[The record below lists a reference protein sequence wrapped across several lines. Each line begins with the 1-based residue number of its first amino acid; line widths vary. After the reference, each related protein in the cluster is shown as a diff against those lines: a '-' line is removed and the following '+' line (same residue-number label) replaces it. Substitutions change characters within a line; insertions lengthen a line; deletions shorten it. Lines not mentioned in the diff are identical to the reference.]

1 MIKFLLKGIL
11 RDRSRSILPIIIIA
25 MGVMLTVMLS
35 GYMRGAFGDVI
46 DQNARFDTGHVKVM
60 TRAYAENKDQIPNDL
75 ALLEVGALTASLQQ
89 DFPDMEWV
97 KRIKFGGLIDVPD
110 SNGNTRTQGPA
121 AGIALD
127 LLSPGSSEIKR
138 MNIEQSLVSGSLPK
152 AQGEALMSDD
162 FAKKLQLALGDEITY
177 FGSTMEGSMT
187 FQNFKLVGTIRFG
200 TAAMDKGTIIIDISD
215 AQAMLDMEDGA
226 GELLGYLNSGVYQ
239 NTETQEIAKQF
250 NDKYKDSKDEYA
262 PMMLTLA
269 GQNNLAEIIEYSETM
284 SGIFVFIFVFAMS
297 IVLWNTGLLGGLRRY
312 NEFGIRLALGEA
324 KGAIYRSLIL
334 EAVLIGIIGSVVGTI
349 LGLAISYYMQVVGL
363 DISEYIAES
372 AMIMP
377 SIIRSKIT
385 PDLFFIGFIPG
396 VLAMVFGNMLAG
408 MGIYKRETAN
418 LFKELEV

>member
-1 MIKFLLKGIL
+1 MIRFLLKGIL

-60 TRAYAENKDQIPNDL
+60 TRAYSENKDQIPNDL
-75 ALLEVGALTASLQQ
+75 ALLEVSALTESLQQ
-89 DFPDMEWV
+89 DFPNMEWV

-110 SNGNTRTQGPA
+110 SEGNTRTQGPA
-121 AGIALD
+121 AGMALD
-127 LLSPGSSEIKR
+127 MLTAGSSEIKR
-138 MNIEQSLVSGSLPK
+138 MNIEQSLVSGRLPK
-152 AQGEALMSDD
+152 AQSEALMSDD

-177 FGSTMEGSMT
+177 FGTTMEGSMS

-200 TAAMDKGTIIIDISD
+200 TAAMDKGTVIIDVSD

-226 GELLGYLNSGVYQ
+226 GELLGFLKSGVYQ
-239 NTETQEIAKQF
+239 NAETQEIADKF

-269 GQNNLAEIIEYSETM
+269 GQNNLAEIIQYSETM

-312 NEFGIRLALGEA
+312 KEFGIRLALGEP
-324 KGAIYRSLIL
+324 KSGIYRSLIL

-349 LGLAISYYMQVVGL
+349 IGLAITYYMQVVGL
-363 DISEYIAES
+363 DVSEYIVES

-408 MGIYKRETAN
+408 MGIYKLVTAN

>member
-1 MIKFLLKGIL
+1 MIRFLLKGIL

-60 TRAYAENKDQIPNDL
+60 TKAYAENKDQIPNDL
-75 ALLEVGALTASLQQ
+75 ALLEVGALTESLQQ

-110 SNGNTRTQGPA
+110 SEGNTRTQGPA

-127 LLSPGSSEIKR
+127 ILSPGSSELKR
-138 MNIEQSLVSGSLPK
+138 MNIEQSLVSGRLPK
-152 AQGEALMSDD
+152 AESEALMSDD

-200 TAAMDKGTIIIDISD
+200 TAAMDKGTVIIDVSD

-226 GELLGYLNSGVYQ
+226 GELLGYLKGGVYQ
-239 NTETQEIAKQF
+239 NAETQEIAKQF

-284 SGIFVFIFVFAMS
+284 SGIFVFIFVLAMS

-312 NEFGIRLALGEA
+312 KEFGIRLALGEA
-324 KGAIYRSLIL
+324 KSAIYRTLIL

-349 LGLAISYYMQVVGL
+349 LGLAITYYMQVVGL
-363 DISEYIAES
+363 DVSEYIAES

>member
-1 MIKFLLKGIL
+1 MINFLLKGIL

-75 ALLEVGALTASLQQ
+75 ALLEVGALTESLQQ

-110 SNGNTRTQGPA
+110 SKGNTRTQGPA

-127 LLSPGSSEIKR
+127 LLSVGSSEIKR

-162 FAKKLQLALGDEITY
+162 FAKKLQLKLGDEITY

-200 TAAMDKGTIIIDISD
+200 TAAMDKGTVIIDISD

-250 NDKYKDSKDEYA
+250 NNKYKDSKDEYA

-312 NEFGIRLALGEA
+312 KEFGIRLALGEA
-324 KGAIYRSLIL
+324 KSGIYRSLIL

-349 LGLAISYYMQVVGL
+349 LGLAITYYMQVVGL
-363 DISEYIAES
+363 DVSEYIAES

>member
-75 ALLEVGALTASLQQ
+75 ALLEVGALTESLQQ
-89 DFPDMEWV
+89 DFPNMEWV

-110 SNGNTRTQGPA
+110 SEGNTRTQGPA

-127 LLSPGSSEIKR
+127 ILSLASSELKR
-138 MNIEQSLVSGSLPK
+138 MNIEQSLVSGRLPK

-162 FAKKLQLALGDEITY
+162 FSKKLQLELGDEITY
-177 FGSTMEGSMT
+177 FGTTMEGSMS

-200 TAAMDKGTIIIDISD
+200 TAAMDKGTIIIDVND
-215 AQAMLDMEDGA
+215 AQVMLDMEDGA
-226 GELLGYLNSGVYQ
+226 GELLGFLKSGVYQ
-239 NTETQEIAKQF
+239 NAETQEVADKF
-250 NDKYKDSKDEYA
+250 NDKYKGSKDEYA

-269 GQNNLAEIIEYSETM
+269 GQNNLAEIIQYSETM

-312 NEFGIRLALGEA
+312 KEFGIRLALGEP
-324 KGAIYRSLIL
+324 KSGIYRSLIL
-334 EAVLIGIIGSVVGTI
+334 EAILIGIIGSAVGTI
-349 LGLAISYYMQVVGL
+349 IGLAITYYMQVVGL
-363 DISEYIAES
+363 DVSEYIVES

>member
-1 MIKFLLKGIL
+1 MINFLLKGIL

-60 TRAYAENKDQIPNDL
+60 TKAYAENKDQIPNDL
-75 ALLEVGALTASLQQ
+75 ALLEVGALTESLQQ

-110 SNGNTRTQGPA
+110 SKGNTRTQGPA

-127 LLSPGSSEIKR
+127 LLSVGSSEIKR

-239 NTETQEIAKQF
+239 NAETQEIAKQF

-312 NEFGIRLALGEA
+312 KEFGIRLALGEA
-324 KGAIYRSLIL
+324 KSGIYRSLIL

-349 LGLAISYYMQVVGL
+349 LGLAITYYMQVVGL
-363 DISEYIAES
+363 DVSEYIAES

>member
-1 MIKFLLKGIL
+1 
-11 RDRSRSILPIIIIA
+11 

-110 SNGNTRTQGPA
+110 SEGNTRAQGPA

-127 LLSPGSSEIKR
+127 ILTAGSSELKR
-138 MNIEQSLVSGSLPK
+138 MNIEQSLVSGRLPK

-162 FAKKLQLALGDEITY
+162 FAKKLQLTLGDEITY
-177 FGSTMEGSMT
+177 FGTTMEGSMT

-200 TAAMDKGTIIIDISD
+200 TAAMDKGTIIIDVSD

-226 GELLGYLNSGVYQ
+226 GELLGFLNSGVYQ
-239 NTETQEIAKQF
+239 NAETQEIANKF

-312 NEFGIRLALGEA
+312 KEFGIRLALGEA
-324 KGAIYRSLIL
+324 KSGIYRSLIL

-349 LGLAISYYMQVVGL
+349 IGLAITYYMQVVGL
-363 DISEYIAES
+363 DVSEYIAES

>member
-60 TRAYAENKDQIPNDL
+60 TRAYSENKEQIPNDL
-75 ALLEVGALTASLQQ
+75 ALLEVGALTESLQK
-89 DFPDMEWV
+89 DFPNVEWV

-110 SNGNTRTQGPA
+110 GEGNTRTQGPA

-127 LLSPGSSEIKR
+127 ILSPASSEIKR
-138 MNIEQSLVSGSLPK
+138 MNIKQSLVSGRLPK

-162 FAKKLQLALGDEITY
+162 FSKTLQLELGDEITY
-177 FGSTMEGSMT
+177 FGTTMEGSMS

-200 TAAMDKGTIIIDISD
+200 TAAMDKGTIIIDVND
-215 AQAMLDMEDGA
+215 AQVMLDMEDGA
-226 GELLGYLNSGVYQ
+226 GELLGFLNGGVYQ
-239 NTETQEIAKQF
+239 DAEAQEIANKF
-250 NDKYKDSKDEYA
+250 NKKYKGSKGEYA

-269 GQNNLAEIIEYSETM
+269 GQNNLAEIIQYSETM

-312 NEFGIRLALGEA
+312 KEFGIRLALGEA
-324 KGAIYRSLIL
+324 KSAIYRTLIL
-334 EAVLIGIIGSVVGTI
+334 EAVLIGIIGSAVGTI
-349 LGLAISYYMQVVGL
+349 IGLAITYYMQVVGL
-363 DISEYIAES
+363 DVSEYIVES

>member
-1 MIKFLLKGIL
+1 MLKFLLKGIL

-60 TRAYAENKDQIPNDL
+60 TKAYAENKDQIPNDL
-75 ALLEVGALTASLQQ
+75 ALLEVGALTESLQQ

-110 SNGNTRTQGPA
+110 SKGNTRTQGPA

-127 LLSPGSSEIKR
+127 LLSVGSSEIKR

-239 NTETQEIAKQF
+239 NAETQEIAKQF

-312 NEFGIRLALGEA
+312 KEFGIRLALGEA
-324 KGAIYRSLIL
+324 KSGIYRSLIL

-349 LGLAISYYMQVVGL
+349 LGLAITYYMQVVGL
-363 DISEYIAES
+363 DVSEYIAES

>member
-60 TRAYAENKDQIPNDL
+60 TRAYSKNKDQIPNDL
-75 ALLEVGALTASLQQ
+75 ALLEVGALTESLQK
-89 DFPDMEWV
+89 DFPNVEWV

-110 SNGNTRTQGPA
+110 GEGNTRTQGPA

-127 LLSPGSSEIKR
+127 ILSPASSEIKR
-138 MNIEQSLVSGSLPK
+138 MNIKQSLVSGRLPK

-162 FAKKLQLALGDEITY
+162 FSKKLQLELGDEITY
-177 FGSTMEGSMT
+177 FGTTMEGSMS

-200 TAAMDKGTIIIDISD
+200 TAAMDKGTIIIDVND
-215 AQAMLDMEDGA
+215 AQVMLDMEDGA
-226 GELLGYLNSGVYQ
+226 GELLGFLNGGVYQ
-239 NTETQEIAKQF
+239 DAEAQEIADKF
-250 NDKYKDSKDEYA
+250 NKKYKDSKDEYA

-269 GQNNLAEIIEYSETM
+269 GQNNLAEIIQYSETM

-312 NEFGIRLALGEA
+312 KEFGIRLALGEA
-324 KGAIYRSLIL
+324 KSAIYRTLIL
-334 EAVLIGIIGSVVGTI
+334 EAVLIGIIGSAVGTI
-349 LGLAISYYMQVVGL
+349 IGLAITYYMQVVGL
-363 DISEYIAES
+363 DVSEYIVES

>member
-75 ALLEVGALTASLQQ
+75 ALLEVGALTESLQK
-89 DFPDMEWV
+89 DFPDVEWV

-110 SNGNTRTQGPA
+110 SEGNTRTQGPA

-127 LLSPGSSEIKR
+127 ILSLASSELKR
-138 MNIEQSLVSGSLPK
+138 MNIEQSLVSGRLPK

-162 FAKKLQLALGDEITY
+162 FSKKLQLELGDEITY
-177 FGSTMEGSMT
+177 FGTTMEGSMS

-200 TAAMDKGTIIIDISD
+200 TAAMDKGTIIIDVND
-215 AQAMLDMEDGA
+215 AQVMLDMEDGA
-226 GELLGYLNSGVYQ
+226 GELLGFLKSGVYQ
-239 NTETQEIAKQF
+239 NAETQEVADKF
-250 NDKYKDSKDEYA
+250 NDKYKGSKDEYA

-269 GQNNLAEIIEYSETM
+269 GQNNLAEIIQYSETM

-312 NEFGIRLALGEA
+312 KEFGIRLALGEP
-324 KGAIYRSLIL
+324 KSGIYRSLIL
-334 EAVLIGIIGSVVGTI
+334 EAILIGIIGSAVGTI
-349 LGLAISYYMQVVGL
+349 IGLAITYYMQVVGL
-363 DISEYIAES
+363 DVSEYIVES

>member
-60 TRAYAENKDQIPNDL
+60 TRAYSKNKDQIPNDL
-75 ALLEVGALTASLQQ
+75 ALLEVGALTESLQK
-89 DFPDMEWV
+89 DFPNVEWV

-110 SNGNTRTQGPA
+110 GEGNTRTQGPA

-127 LLSPGSSEIKR
+127 ILSPASSEIKR
-138 MNIEQSLVSGSLPK
+138 MNIKQSLVSGRLPK

-162 FAKKLQLALGDEITY
+162 FSKTLQLELGDEITY
-177 FGSTMEGSMT
+177 FGTTMEGSMS

-200 TAAMDKGTIIIDISD
+200 TAAMDKGTIIIDVND
-215 AQAMLDMEDGA
+215 AQVMLDMEDGA
-226 GELLGYLNSGVYQ
+226 GELLGFLNGGVYQ
-239 NTETQEIAKQF
+239 DAEAQEIANKF
-250 NDKYKDSKDEYA
+250 NKKYKGSKGEYA

-269 GQNNLAEIIEYSETM
+269 GQNNLAEIIQYSETM

-312 NEFGIRLALGEA
+312 KEFGIRLALGEP
-324 KGAIYRSLIL
+324 KSGIYRSLIL
-334 EAVLIGIIGSVVGTI
+334 EAVLIGIIGSAVGTI
-349 LGLAISYYMQVVGL
+349 IGLAITYYMQVVGL
-363 DISEYIAES
+363 DVSEYIVES

>member
-60 TRAYAENKDQIPNDL
+60 TRAYSENKEQIPNDL
-75 ALLEVGALTASLQQ
+75 ALLEVGALTESLQK
-89 DFPDMEWV
+89 DFPNVEWV

-110 SNGNTRTQGPA
+110 GEGNTRTQGPA

-127 LLSPGSSEIKR
+127 ILSPASSEIKR
-138 MNIEQSLVSGSLPK
+138 MNIKQSLVSGRLPK

-162 FAKKLQLALGDEITY
+162 FSKTLQLELGDEITY
-177 FGSTMEGSMT
+177 FGTTMEGSMS

-200 TAAMDKGTIIIDISD
+200 TAAMDKGTIIIDVND
-215 AQAMLDMEDGA
+215 AQVMLDMEDGA
-226 GELLGYLNSGVYQ
+226 GELLGFLNGGVYQ
-239 NTETQEIAKQF
+239 DAEAQEIANKF
-250 NDKYKDSKDEYA
+250 NKKYKGSKGEYA

-269 GQNNLAEIIEYSETM
+269 GQNNLAEIIQYSETM

-312 NEFGIRLALGEA
+312 KEFGIRLALGEP
-324 KGAIYRSLIL
+324 KSGIYRSLIL
-334 EAVLIGIIGSVVGTI
+334 EAVLIGIIGSAVGTI
-349 LGLAISYYMQVVGL
+349 IGLAITYYMQVVGL
-363 DISEYIAES
+363 DVSEYIVES

>member
-60 TRAYAENKDQIPNDL
+60 TRAYSKNKDQIPNDL
-75 ALLEVGALTASLQQ
+75 ALLEVGALTESLQK
-89 DFPDMEWV
+89 DFPNVEWV

-110 SNGNTRTQGPA
+110 GEGNTRTQGPA

-127 LLSPGSSEIKR
+127 ILSPASSEIQR
-138 MNIEQSLVSGSLPK
+138 MNIKQSLVSGRLPK

-162 FAKKLQLALGDEITY
+162 FSKKLQLELGDEITY
-177 FGSTMEGSMT
+177 FGTTMEGSMS

-200 TAAMDKGTIIIDISD
+200 TAAMDKGTIIIDVND
-215 AQAMLDMEDGA
+215 AQVMLDMEDGA
-226 GELLGYLNSGVYQ
+226 GELLGFLNGGVYQ
-239 NTETQEIAKQF
+239 DAEAQEIADKF
-250 NDKYKDSKDEYA
+250 NKKYKDSKDEYA

-269 GQNNLAEIIEYSETM
+269 GQNNLAEIIQYSETM

-312 NEFGIRLALGEA
+312 KEFGIRLALGEA
-324 KGAIYRSLIL
+324 KSAIYRTLIL
-334 EAVLIGIIGSVVGTI
+334 EAVLIGIIGSAVGTI
-349 LGLAISYYMQVVGL
+349 IGLAITYYMQVVGL
-363 DISEYIAES
+363 DVSEYIVES

-396 VLAMVFGNMLAG
+396 ALAMVFGNMLAG